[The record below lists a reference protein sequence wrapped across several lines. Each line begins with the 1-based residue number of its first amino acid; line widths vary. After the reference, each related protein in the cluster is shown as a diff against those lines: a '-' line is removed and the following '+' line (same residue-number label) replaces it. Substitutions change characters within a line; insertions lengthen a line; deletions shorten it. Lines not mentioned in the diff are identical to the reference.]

1 MSSIDYLRKRHEEL
15 LKAKADKEE
24 KERLLAEIKELEEEG
39 TIKSKIRGG
48 LKSLRAKLHEK
59 GQRLKNDGKKINKG
73 FSGYNEGVGGWR
85 PAIVDLANKSEFKAP
100 KAKEAEWKPK
110 IAKMVK
116 K

>member
-59 GQRLKNDGKKINKG
+59 GQRLKNDGERLSGNKRKG
-73 FSGYNEGVGGWR
+73 AEDSGSWR